1 MHSDDRFA
9 FSVVPAQAGTHACP
23 REGGEPPCSR
33 SDYRQFL
40 WVPAFAGTILQ
51 TKQQPGSFAMSEGE
65 VRLVC
70 EGGVA
75 TVTFDRPDARNAMTW
90 RMYEQLGAICARIR
104 SDDGVRVAV
113 FRGAGSKAFV
123 AGTDIAQFL
132 DFTSGED
139 GIAYEQRMEDYL
151 GALESLPVPTLAV
164 IGGFAIG
171 GGLAIAACCD
181 LRIATPGSRF
191 GVPIAR
197 TLGNCLSVANT
208 ARLVAALGAS
218 RAKRVLLLAE
228 TIAAEEARAGG
239 FLAEIVEA
247 SEIDRRV
254 ADLCHRLLHNAPITM
269 RVAKEAMRR
278 LLHAG
283 LAKDE
288 DLVRACY
295 GSDDFREG
303 VRAFVDKREPQWT
316 GR

>member
-1 MHSDDRFA
+1 MTMND
-9 FSVVPAQAGTHACP
+9 
-23 REGGEPPCSR
+23 
-33 SDYRQFL
+33 
-40 WVPAFAGTILQ
+40 
-51 TKQQPGSFAMSEGE
+51 GE
-65 VRLVC
+65 VRLVR

-75 TVTFDRPDARNAMTW
+75 KVIFDRPAARNAMTW
-90 RMYEQLGAICARIR
+90 RMYEQLGEICNQLHH
-104 SDDGVRVAV
+104 DPTVRVAV
-113 FRGAGSKAFV
+113 FRGAGGKAFV

-132 DFTSGED
+132 EFKSGED
-139 GIAYEQRMEDYL
+139 GIAYEQRMEGTL
-151 GALESLPVPTLAV
+151 GALESLPIPTLAV
-164 IGGFAIG
+164 VEGWAIG

-208 ARLVAALGAS
+208 ARLVAALGVA
-218 RAKRVLLLAE
+218 RAKRVLLLGE
-228 TIAAEEARAGG
+228 TIAAEEALAGG